1 MEDGS
6 LLETIVARIREAGY
20 RLTSARR
27 VVLRVL
33 YDSPEHLTS
42 TQILRR
48 VHAIDPDIGR
58 ASVFRTLE
66 LFTSLSIIR
75 PTYLEAR
82 TPHYIFMPADGHHAH
97 LICTQCQRVIEL
109 GACEISEQ
117 IEQYTRRNEF
127 DLTGH
132 LLEIYGICPDCAE

>member
-1 MEDGS
+1 MNDS
-6 LLETIVARIREAGY
+6 SVPQSVIDRIKGDGY
-20 RLTSARR
+20 RLTRARR
-27 VVLRVL
+27 AVLHVL
-33 YDSPEHLTS
+33 FNSREHLTS
-42 TQILRR
+42 RKIIQR
-48 VHAIDPDIGR
+48 VHTLDPDIGR

-117 IEQYTRRNEF
+117 IEHYTRGNEF
-127 DLTGH
+127 NLTGH
-132 LLEIYGICPDCAE
+132 LLEIYGMCPDCAG